1 MDDQQLLRY
10 NRQIMLPS
18 LDIEGQEALLK
29 AHVMLVGL
37 GGLGSPAAMYLAS
50 AGIGR
55 LSLVDF
61 DSVDLSNL
69 QRQIIHHSRDIGD
82 LKVNS
87 AKRTL
92 QALND
97 TIEVTCYPEKMQAE
111 ELEQHLHDVDVL
123 LDCSDNFSTRYALN
137 ALACKHALPL
147 VSGAAIAME
156 GQVCVFDFR
165 QENSPCYACL
175 YPDNGQE
182 DSVSCAENG
191 VLGPIVGVIGAMQ
204 ALEAIKLV
212 GNIGNTLHSRLL
224 QFNGL
229 TSEWRSMHLKQD
241 ARCLVCSEIATK

>member
-10 NRQIMLPS
+10 NRQIMLPN
-18 LDIEGQEALLK
+18 LDIEGQKALLK
-29 AHVMLVGL
+29 SHVMLVGL

-50 AGIGR
+50 AGVGY

-61 DSVDLSNL
+61 DTVDLSNL
-69 QRQIIHHSRDIGD
+69 QRQIIHHTRDIGD

-97 TIEVTCYPEKMQAE
+97 TIEVRCYPEKMQAD
-111 ELEQHLHDVDVL
+111 ELEKQLHDVDVL
-123 LDCSDNFSTRYALN
+123 LDCSDNFATRYALN
-137 ALACKHALPL
+137 TLACKHGIPL

-156 GQVCVFDFR
+156 GQVSVFDFR

-175 YPDNGQE
+175 YPDNSQE
-182 DSVSCAENG
+182 SSTSCAENG
-191 VLGPIVGVIGAMQ
+191 VLGPVVGVIGAMQ

-212 GNIGNTLHSRLL
+212 SSIGNTLHSRLL

-229 TSEWRSMHLKQD
+229 TSEWRSMHLKRD
-241 ARCLVCSEIATK
+241 SHCPVCSETTTK